1 MISHTQSGPYSWWE
15 SSSAPAPS
23 SWVGTHPAGGQG
35 SSPHAW
41 GLAGAD
47 KVLLDSLVAQR
58 TDGDLVVGRG
68 IPPTWLRPGATISV
82 TNFPT
87 TDGHRAGVT
96 IRSTTGSDHTGSTAR
111 PGRAGHVVLT
121 FTFSGSTPTGA
132 VLVELPSFVDN
143 VARTSTGTV
152 DEATGTVTVSSTTRR
167 VTVVLR
173 QPPSA
178 SRA

>member
-15 SSSAPAPS
+15 SVSPPAPS
-23 SWVGTHPAGGQG
+23 PWVGTHPAGGQG

-68 IPPTWLRPGATISV
+68 VPPSWIRPGATVSV

-87 TDGHRAGVT
+87 TDGHRVALKFT
-96 IRSTTGSDHTGSTAR
+96 SAF
-111 PGRAGHVVLT
+111 RAGRVALT
-121 FTFSGSTPTGA
+121 FTFGGSTPAGA
-132 VLVELPSFVDN
+132 ILLELPSFVHD
-143 VARTSTGTV
+143 VARTSAGSV
-152 DEATGTVTVSSTTRR
+152 DEATGTVTMAPSVRR
-167 VTVVLR
+167 VTVELR
-173 QPPSA
+173 SPPSG
-178 SRA
+178 S